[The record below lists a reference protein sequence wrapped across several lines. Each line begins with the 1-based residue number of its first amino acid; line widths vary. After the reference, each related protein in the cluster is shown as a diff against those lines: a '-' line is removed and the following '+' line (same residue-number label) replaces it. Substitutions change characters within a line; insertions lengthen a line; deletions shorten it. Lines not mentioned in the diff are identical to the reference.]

1 MLPESPYCRPLFLPE
16 IQIYGNKEVGPK
28 IASLCPSLIRT
39 HGFCGDL
46 IAIIMPASVQ
56 AALFVYVC
64 VFRHVCV
71 AAHPILWIRQILEAN
86 NGALCLRQDYTLPT
100 ELTPW

>member
-1 MLPESPYCRPLFLPE
+1 M
-16 IQIYGNKEVGPK
+16 GPK

-71 AAHPILWIRQILEAN
+71 AVHPILWIRQILEAN

-100 ELTPW
+100 ELIPW